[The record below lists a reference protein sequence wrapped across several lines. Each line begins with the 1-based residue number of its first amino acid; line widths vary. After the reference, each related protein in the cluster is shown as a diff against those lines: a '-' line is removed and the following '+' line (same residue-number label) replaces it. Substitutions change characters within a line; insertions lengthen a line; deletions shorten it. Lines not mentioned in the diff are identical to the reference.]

1 MTKWNDIPFDENA
14 PGEEKASEFDRQ
26 YEENKK
32 AGDEAEEA
40 GKYRPEPG
48 LRTTW
53 TGRKR

>member
-1 MTKWNDIPFDENA
+1 MTKWNDIPFDEA
-14 PGEEKASEFDRQ
+14 GLPEEKASEFDRQ

-32 AGDEAEEA
+32 AGDEAESA

>member
-1 MTKWNDIPFDENA
+1 MKWNDIPFDENGL
-14 PGEEKASEFDRQ
+14 PEEKAEEFDRQ

-32 AGDEAEEA
+32 AGDEAESS

-53 TGRKR
+53 TGKRR